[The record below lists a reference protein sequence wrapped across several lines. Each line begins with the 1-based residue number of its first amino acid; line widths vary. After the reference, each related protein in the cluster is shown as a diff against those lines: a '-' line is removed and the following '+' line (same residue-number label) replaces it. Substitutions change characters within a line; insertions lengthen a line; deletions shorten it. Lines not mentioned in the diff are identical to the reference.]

1 MKEVFPRVLDCPL
14 VPANV
19 GNSGLIVVVQVV
31 KCVIK
36 FILLCAHATPLL
48 AVMCNKNC
56 NQKDHYYR

>member
-1 MKEVFPRVLDCPL
+1 ML
-14 VPANV
+14 ANV

-56 NQKDHYYR
+56 NQKDHYYP